1 MPLGRL
7 PVQSKDYTFPL
18 AEQHTASQSQAT
30 PVTASPRPKDT
41 RLWAGTSEDYN
52 ETAKQMCRRREK
64 KKFLDSDVS

>member
-18 AEQHTASQSQAT
+18 AEQQTASQSQAT

-41 RLWAGTSEDYN
+41 RLWAETSEDYN
-52 ETAKQMCRRREK
+52 ETARQMCREGQRK
-64 KKFLDSDVS
+64 DL